1 MGGVNE
7 RMILIIGGAASG
19 KRTYLASLGYRPED
33 IADGVLDDK
42 KVLYGLEKLVTADPE
57 GAAALLPVLLQKE
70 AVACSEV
77 GSGVIPVRYE
87 QRQAREATGRLCVQ
101 LAARAEKVVRL
112 VAGIP
117 ITIKGA

>member
-1 MGGVNE
+1 MV
-7 RMILIIGGAASG
+7 LIVGGAASG
-19 KRTYLASLGYRPED
+19 KYTYLTSLGYQPED

-42 KVLYGLEKLVTADPE
+42 KVLYGLEKLVFADPE
-57 GAAALLPVLLQKE
+57 GAADLLPALLEKE

-77 GSGVIPVRYE
+77 GSGVIPMAYE

-101 LAARAEKVVRL
+101 LAAHADKVVRL

-117 ITIKGA
+117 TMIKGA

>member
-1 MGGVNE
+1 
-7 RMILIIGGAASG
+7 MILIIGGAASG
-19 KRTYLASLGYRPED
+19 KRTYLETLGYTSTD

-42 KVLYGLEKLVTADPE
+42 KVLYGLEKLVAADPE
-57 GAAALLPVLLQKE
+57 KAASLLPELLQKE
-70 AVACSEV
+70 VVACSEV
-77 GSGVIPVRYE
+77 GSGVIPLHYE

-101 LAARAEKVVRL
+101 LAAHAEIVVRM

>member
-1 MGGVNE
+1 
-7 RMILIIGGAASG
+7 MILILGGAASG
-19 KRTYLASLGYRPED
+19 KWSYLESLGYQPED
-33 IADGVLDDK
+33 IANGVLDDK
-42 KVLYGLEKLVTADPE
+42 KVLYGLEKLVAADPE
-57 GAAALLPVLLQKE
+57 GAGALLPELLEKE

-77 GSGVIPVRYE
+77 GSGVIPIRYE

-101 LAARAEKVVRL
+101 LAAHADKVVRL